1 MLIPGMQRTIEML
14 RSGLPR
20 EHTITNQALAQVL
33 ANDKE
38 YLADLIGAVGACPM
52 TFVVVVRNHIE

>member
-1 MLIPGMQRTIEML
+1 ML

-52 TFVVVVRNHIE
+52 TFVVVARNHIE